1 MIPHPLSSFIV
12 EKPKDN
18 WRSWGDPDS
27 PLLHV
32 LCFADQAEQ
41 ESVFIAAGIVGV
53 DLPSDFSWPGIGDIS
68 IIGPVV
74 DQEAVLDGEEVVT
87 PATFLPGWYVNVLVP
102 EPADVID
109 PEPPVDT
116 PLTAAH
122 FQAAI
127 ERHVDNVAKERS
139 YSSAVSLASYVV
151 STVPTW
157 KAEADAFVAWRD
169 AVLVYALTELGKVQV
184 GVRPAPESTGAFVNE
199 LPVMVW
205 PEA

>member
-1 MIPHPLSSFIV
+1 MIPHPLSSFV
-12 EKPKDN
+12 VPKPKDN

-41 ESVFIAAGIVGV
+41 VSAFEAAGITAT
-53 DLPSDFSWPGIGDIS
+53 DSDFSWRGVGDIS

-74 DQEAVLDGEEVVT
+74 DQEAVLDGEEIVT

-102 EPADVID
+102 EPVEVVE

-127 ERHVDNVAKERS
+127 ERHVDQVAQQRS
-139 YSSAVSLASYVV
+139 YSSAVSLASYVA
-151 STVPTW
+151 STIPQW
-157 KAEADAFVAWRD
+157 KAEANAFVAWRD
-169 AVLVYALTELGKVQV
+169 AVWVKALTELGKVQM
-184 GVRPAPESTGAFVNE
+184 GVRPAPESTGAFIGE
-199 LPVMVW
+199 LPEIEW
-205 PEA
+205 P